1 MATKHILYYFSKY
14 HDAVGAQNGRISIAY
29 HIPNCLATVSGALPS
44 DTDNY
49 GVQYFQTEFEHI
61 TGRFEEPLISLAAY
75 HLPGIMSSTEYNHG
89 TTAIERCKYVIPKL
103 LLDGME
109 LGELSGVSLNTGYYE
124 AEGITYDYSATSLTV
139 RLVDSAETAY
149 QETQGIKVL
158 DLCFD
163 LELNVVERGGETY
176 TFILSAPDVDA
187 EASSN
192 TVTITSEN
200 VLNIGWEQSLSTGIS
215 NCTVNGSTATV
226 TFPQNTES
234 SSVTH
239 KICLSGVTS
248 GGQTVYAEKQFT
260 QSGFTYTFT
269 ITPASGTVEYNVTS
283 DPFTFTATNVKPE
296 TVGYDSGN
304 SVNTTGCTVDGSN
317 HTGTVRFST
326 NSSTT
331 QNKTIVLALTGTTT
345 VGTTVSATTTITQL
359 YNESPSYTLS
369 VSPTSA
375 TSPASGRTVTLTV
388 QSNQTWTV
396 SKNQTWATLSTTSG
410 SGNGTVDVTIPNYT
424 NTELNRS
431 VTITFTGNDGQV
443 CTSTITQERYVPPT
457 PPTHSLSVPD
467 YDLSFSSDGGKQNI
481 RIVAIGQG
489 WYVNS
494 DEMPDY
500 ITLDAYSGSETSSS
514 GVQVGV
520 TCEPNTGDARS
531 EDNLFVYGDGGYGD
545 KDWFEVSQES
555 YVPPTPDV
563 LTITIE
569 DNTIAYN
576 ETTNVRAYLNGT
588 EVTSDSR
595 LVFSSDDTSVA
606 TISNSTG
613 TKGRVSGVASGS
625 TNISATYNSLTS
637 NSIQLTVTGGTIDPY
652 DPSNWSWYD
661 IRIVTGTT
669 SAQTAVTQTI
679 HVSESSELIAIAHV
693 RDLDITIDVT
703 SESVFSFRNGSG
715 TGSISNE
722 YFNAESVGTAEIE
735 ATYRT
740 TTHSLS
746 YVTIVVEPNRDLY
759 LDIQPVGGTE
769 LQSGT
774 TETITFK
781 ALILDRNDQ
790 SYSEDVTSDCVWSI
804 VSGGRYAETGT
815 TKGDVRLKENPASN
829 TDGTVR
835 AVYSIDLVAT
845 EDFTILH
852 KDEPQVDE
860 LVSITLSIIS
870 APDIPASGGAV
881 DCSNVTYKVTAH
893 YSISP
898 DSEVTNIATII
909 NCSGVT
915 AQSKGSTVTGETI
928 EGTLTMEVSY
938 SEGGITKTDTGSI
951 DIYQEEN
958 RVERTWSTTGK
969 TENTQHDETITGDS
983 SYSISCDEDRTVD
996 YNSGSFQ
1003 INVYPFKDTPL
1014 SAITFETYKE
1024 TTTPYTSYTS
1034 NYVYT
1039 GATTTGTTVI
1049 TGETTVTR
1057 EWTAHTITEFDVE
1070 AGYQD
1075 WITNVVCHGGSQA
1088 LGHGTA
1094 DISYSE
1100 YSSGSDNRIGTIV
1113 FYIIE
1118 DIATKCT
1125 FKLIQTPPPTP
1136 TRTITIHFTD
1146 GLFKNDSDN
1155 SSIVSVHCEI
1165 VDDMGNIVGDVT
1177 WDNDVHP
1184 LEKGT
1189 SLYYPTEFNEE
1200 GHTPTTW
1207 DYSFDVQSDFND
1219 RIWFTVTIDNIE
1231 LSDGTTGSNPNPE
1244 IFYINIT
1251 TSQDDYDFTLP
1262 DIPWYNN

>member
-29 HIPNCLATVSGALPS
+29 HIPNCLATVSEALPS
-44 DTDNY
+44 DADNY

-61 TGRFEEPLISLAAY
+61 KGKFEEPLISLAAY
-75 HLPGIMSSTEYNHG
+75 HLPGIMNSTEYNHG
-89 TTAIERCKYVIPKL
+89 TTALERCKYVIPKL

-139 RLVDSAETAY
+139 RLVDSAATAY

-187 EASSN
+187 VASSN

-200 VLNIGWEQSLSTGIS
+200 VLNIGWDSSRSTGIS
-215 NCTVNGSTATV
+215 NCTINGSTATV

-248 GGQTVYAEKQFT
+248 GGQTVYTEKQFA

-283 DPFTFTATNVKPE
+283 DPFIFTVTNVKPE

-317 HTGTVRFST
+317 YTGTVRFST
-326 NSSTT
+326 NSSTS

-345 VGTTVSATTTITQL
+345 VGTSVRATTTITQL

-375 TSPASGRTVTLTV
+375 TSPASGSTVTLTV

-410 SGNGTVDVTIPNYT
+410 SGNGTVNVTIPNYT

-443 CTSTITQERYVPPT
+443 RTSTITQERYIPPT
-457 PPTHSLSVPD
+457 PTDHSIRVNN
-467 YDLSFSSDGGKQNI
+467 YALSFDANGGSGNI
-481 RIVAIGQG
+481 TVIAIGQG

-494 DEMPDY
+494 VPDY
-500 ITLDAYSGSETSSS
+500 ITLDAYSGEETSES
-514 GVQVGV
+514 GVQVEV
-520 TCEPNTGDARS
+520 TCEPNTGDARGG
-531 EDNLFVYGDGGYGD
+531 ENLYVYGDGGYGD
-545 KDWFEVSQES
+545 KDWFEVSQEA

-563 LTITIE
+563 LTITI
-569 DNTIAYN
+569 DDSTIAYN
-576 ETTNVRAYLNGT
+576 GTTNAHAYLNGT
-588 EVTSDSR
+588 EITSDSQ
-595 LVFSSDDTSVA
+595 LVFSSDDTSIA
-606 TISNSTG
+606 TVSNSTD
-613 TKGRVSGVASGS
+613 TKGKVSGVASGS
-625 TNISATYNSLTS
+625 ANISATYNSLTS
-637 NSIQLTVTGGTIDPY
+637 NSIQLTVTG
-652 DPSNWSWYD
+652 
-661 IRIVTGTT
+661 
-669 SAQTAVTQTI
+669 SA
-679 HVSESSELIAIAHV
+679 
-693 RDLDITIDVT
+693 
-703 SESVFSFRNGSG
+703 
-715 TGSISNE
+715 
-722 YFNAESVGTAEIE
+722 
-735 ATYRT
+735 
-740 TTHSLS
+740 
-746 YVTIVVEPNRDLY
+746 RDLY

-769 LQSGT
+769 LQSGI

-781 ALILDRNDQ
+781 ALILDHNDQ

-804 VSGGRYAETGT
+804 ISGERYAETGA
-815 TKGDVRLKENPASN
+815 TKGDVRLKENPASD
-829 TDGTVR
+829 TDGTVM
-835 AVYSIDLVAT
+835 ATYSLDLVAT

-898 DSEVTNIATII
+898 DRDVTDSATTI
-909 NCSGVT
+909 NCDGVT
-915 AQSKGSTVTGETI
+915 AQSKGSTVTGETK

-938 SEGGITKTDTGSI
+938 SEGGITKTDTCSI
-951 DIYQEEN
+951 DIFQEEN
-958 RVERTWSTTGK
+958 RVVRTWSTTGT

-1003 INVYPFKDTPL
+1003 INVYPFKDTSL

-1057 EWTAHTITEFDVE
+1057 EWVAHTITEFDVQT
-1070 AGYQD
+1070 GYQN
-1075 WITNVVCHGGSQA
+1075 WITSVVCHEGTQT

-1100 YSSGSDNRIGTIV
+1100 YSSGSDNRIGAIV

-1118 DIATKCT
+1118 KTATTCT
-1125 FKLIQTPPPTP
+1125 FNLTQTPPPTP

-1155 SSIVSVHCEI
+1155 SSIISVHCSI
-1165 VDDMGNIVGDVT
+1165 VDDMGNIVEDVT

-1189 SLYYPTEFNEE
+1189 SLYYPTEFNEV

-1219 RIWFTVTIDNIE
+1219 RIWFTVTIDDIE

-1244 IFYINIT
+1244 DFYISIT
-1251 TSQDDYDFTLP
+1251 PSQDVYDYTLP
-1262 DIPWYNN
+1262 DISWYNN